1 MPFTINNADS
11 ANNADN
17 TDGAINNADNADNA
31 DNTAASAHGKYDSL
45 LLRLASLKGAVLA
58 FSGGVD
64 SSFLLLAACDSGIDP
79 LAVTA
84 RHPAVADFEIDMAK
98 KVASELG
105 ARHVIIDLPVMD
117 NVDFIS
123 NSPDRCFHCKRAL
136 IRSLSGLAARDGFTC
151 VIDGTNAD
159 DPSDYRPGLKANDD
173 SGIIS
178 PLREAGLTK
187 DDIRRLSFEKGLTT
201 WNFPSAPCLATR
213 LPYGEPITVEALKM
227 VDKAESILRNMGFTV
242 LRVRKE
248 KDTARIEL
256 PAVDIERAA
265 GVALRGDITAMFRE
279 IGFLYVSLDLEGFQS
294 GKMNRAIKGEQGN

>member
-1 MPFTINNADS
+1 MPFTINNA
-11 ANNADN
+11 NNNDDNASHADYTSN
-17 TDGAINNADNADNA
+17 TDGDAR
-31 DNTAASAHGKYDSL
+31 GKYDSL

-64 SSFLLLAACDSGIDP
+64 SSFLLLATRDSGIDT

-84 RHPAVADFEIDMAK
+84 RHPAVADSEIETAK

-117 NVDFIS
+117 NVDFVS

-136 IRSLSGLAARDGFTC
+136 VRTLCGLAARDGFVC
-151 VIDGTNAD
+151 VMDGTNAD
-159 DPSDYRPGLKANDD
+159 DPSDYRPGLRANDD

-187 DDIRRLSFEKGLTT
+187 DEIRRLSLAKGLST
-201 WNFPSAPCLATR
+201 WNAPSAPCLATR

-227 VDKAESILRNMGFTV
+227 VGKAESTLRNMGFTV

-256 PAVDIERAA
+256 PAGDIERAA
-265 GVALRGDITAMFRE
+265 DASLRDDITARLRE
-279 IGFLYVSLDLEGFQS
+279 IGFLYVSLDLEGFRS
-294 GKMNRAIKGEQGN
+294 GKMNRAIKLQQGNYI